1 MNQFIQGN
9 TYYHYAYP
17 REEFNRNF
25 QLMCGLGINYVR
37 TAEIWP
43 GWSVIERQEGQYD
56 FEELDEFVR
65 LAGENGLKICMGIGI
80 NDTPFWLYYKYP
92 DLKMR
97 DTDGKASKR
106 RVQSACFDHM
116 EYRTHMEAFIA
127 EIVTHYDRNPAV
139 CSFQIGNEMR
149 YNVPVCDCDST
160 RKRFREWLKA
170 RYHDNL
176 EDLNAQWGVYYNS
189 FEEIYPYNSG
199 EGAPTKGI
207 TPHYLMSRAYQNW
220 SIEELV
226 ESSVKIVKEYSP
238 KPVFHNSYGTP
249 NMMGSHYRIA
259 KPCDLAVID
268 IYSSTY
274 QEPGYYQN
282 LILDYSRTIAGIQNK
297 DLWIGE
303 TPAGQYGTYSRIPV
317 DYKMMELC
325 VMDLI
330 SAGAKAIF
338 YFRHKAPKYEQ
349 PHKFTGS
356 QTFFRVDESEL
367 VYSEIPKKVERLMSR
382 YENRILSAVPGK
394 ASVLLY
400 YPTENIWL
408 GKEAGYEKESIL
420 AIHGTKAILSS
431 AGYMADVM
439 DEEMMLNQNLNAYQ
453 VIVIPMT
460 YLISRKLGNRL
471 GEFVKNGGTL
481 ICEGRPAYVDELGWL
496 YEIQPGAGLDR
507 VFGAREDL
515 YFNTPADFPV
525 KIKAGKNGLSGY
537 GTYLKQTYRLEG
549 GEALMEDEEG
559 NVCGVSH
566 DFGQGRA
573 YLIGTVPGLFF
584 SMGAGK
590 YDKMPDPEKEIEASE
605 RRSAYISLYQELIRG
620 AGVNPAVEISKNS
633 NNLSIRTLENET
645 EEVVFVSNFSR
656 NISVELKLDGKWEEL
671 TEEGERECGDLKEVG
686 PLHSLIISRRKTD
699 ERS

>member
-1 MNQFIQGN
+1 MRQFIQGN

-17 REEFNRNF
+17 KEEFSRNF
-25 QLMCGLGINYVR
+25 RLMQGLGINYVR

-43 GWSVIERQEGQYD
+43 GWSVIEPEEGQYD

-65 LAGENGLKICMGIGI
+65 LAGESGMKVCMGIGI

-97 DTDGKASKR
+97 DTEGRTSKR

-127 EIVTHYDRNPAV
+127 EIVTHYAGNPVV
-139 CSFQIGNEMR
+139 CSFQIGNEIR

-160 RKRFREWLKA
+160 RKRFRKWLRE
-170 RYHDNL
+170 RYGENL
-176 EDLNAQWGVYYNS
+176 GKLNAEWGVCYHS
-189 FEEIYPYNSG
+189 FEEIYPYNSR

-226 ESSVKIVKEYSP
+226 ERSVQIIKQYSD

-259 KPCDLAVID
+259 EPCDLVVID

-274 QEPGYYQN
+274 QEPGYYQG
-282 LILDYSRTIAGIQNK
+282 LILDYSRTIAGIQKK

-303 TPAGQYGTYSRIPV
+303 TPAGQYGTYCRIPV
-317 DYKMMELC
+317 DCKMMELC
-325 VMDLI
+325 VLDLI
-330 SAGAKAIF
+330 SAGSKAIF

-356 QTFFRVDESEL
+356 QTFFRIDESEL
-367 VYSEIPKKVERLMSR
+367 AYSEIPKKVERLMNR
-382 YENRILSAVPGK
+382 YENRILSASPVK
-394 ASVLLY
+394 AQILLY

-408 GKEAGYEKESIL
+408 GKEAGYGDESIL
-420 AIHGTKAILSS
+420 AVHGTKAIISS

-439 DEEMMLNQNLNAYQ
+439 DEEMMKGQNLNAYR
-453 VIVIPMT
+453 VIVIPMA
-460 YLISRKLGNRL
+460 YLISREVGIRL
-471 GEFVKNGGTL
+471 REFVKNGGTL
-481 ICEGRPAYVDELGWL
+481 ICEGRPGYVDELGWL
-496 YEIQPGAGLDR
+496 YERQPGAGLDQ
-507 VFGAREDL
+507 VFGAREDI

-525 KIKAGKNGLSGY
+525 TIKAGKDELCGY

-549 GEALMEDEEG
+549 GEALMKDQEG
-559 NVCGVSH
+559 SVCGVSH
-566 DFGQGRA
+566 DFGKGRA

-590 YDKMPDPEKEIEASE
+590 YDKIPDRQKEMEASE
-605 RRSAYISLYQELIRG
+605 KRKTYIRLYQELIRK
-620 AGVNPAVEISKNS
+620 AGVKPVVEISKIS
-633 NNLSIRTLENET
+633 DNLSIRTLVNDR
-645 EEVVFVSNFSR
+645 EEIVFVTNFSR
-656 NISVELKLDGKWEEL
+656 NIKAELNLNGVWEEL
-671 TEEGERECGDLKEVG
+671 ADEGERECGGIQEVG
-686 PLHSLIISRRKTD
+686 PLSSLIISRRKAD
-699 ERS
+699 ERL